1 MAVNSGD
8 GGPKAVR
15 KRGEKHR
22 LQPRTA
28 RNVQI
33 SACHGPSARDDLV
46 AAKLITLDNEV
57 IFAFCNLVR
66 FGPRAVRT
74 KSRRDSDLVPWV
86 SMFTRHEQRRGGGQ
100 AAAPCVSLKEAA
112 RADVCP
118 ASTGDCLPWLWRGSG
133 TFPKDRGRR
142 NTWRVPPRTIPL
154 ALKRSVLSG

>member
-86 SMFTRHEQRRGGGQ
+86 SMFTRHEQRTGGVRPQ
-100 AAAPCVSLKEAA
+100 RRVSLWKKPRALTFA
-112 RADVCP
+112 RP
-118 ASTGDCLPWLWRGSG
+118 ARGTASRGSAG
-133 TFPKDRGRR
+133 APE
-142 NTWRVPPRTIPL
+142 PSPRTEDEGIRDVSHL
-154 ALKRSVLSG
+154 AQFHWHLRDLC